1 MPRKCSRRPAR
12 CPDGDTSGV
21 NPGHPELFDEAR
33 GTAAGD
39 PRFRTI
45 MRLANSNLLPVMG
58 VLTIVAGAV
67 GLQLGESAI
76 AQIDPIHFQG
86 PAPTPRDVSR
96 DPLPPLGPSYASAY
110 GWAQSEAA
118 LAAECGD
125 CAMSAAP
132 PAPAAFT
139 AVASTWEP
147 VHGAAPE
154 PRHIPV
160 SIPSYEPR
168 EQKVEHEVAGWREV
182 TRYTSYQVAH
192 DDPAVE
198 RVVIETEPQGEA
210 GL

>member
-1 MPRKCSRRPAR
+1 MKL
-12 CPDGDTSGV
+12 G
-21 NPGHPELFDEAR
+21 
-33 GTAAGD
+33 
-39 PRFRTI
+39 
-45 MRLANSNLLPVMG
+45 NSNLFPVMG
-58 VLTIVAGAV
+58 VLTIVAGAI

-125 CAMSAAP
+125 CGV
-132 PAPAAFT
+132 PAART
-139 AVASTWEP
+139 AVAATWEP
-147 VHGAAPE
+147 VYAAAPE
-154 PRHIPV
+154 PRAVPV

-168 EQKVEHEVAGWREV
+168 ETKLEREVAEWREV
-182 TRYTSYQVAH
+182 TRYTSYPVAQE
-192 DDPAVE
+192 PELE
-198 RVVIETEPQGEA
+198 RVVIETEPAGEGLA

>member
-1 MPRKCSRRPAR
+1 M
-12 CPDGDTSGV
+12 
-21 NPGHPELFDEAR
+21 H
-33 GTAAGD
+33 
-39 PRFRTI
+39 PRFRI
-45 MRLANSNLLPVMG
+45 DMRISNSNLLPVMG
-58 VLTIVAGAV
+58 VLTVVAGAV

-96 DPLPPLGPSYASAY
+96 DPLPPVGPTYASAY

-125 CAMSAAP
+125 CGST
-132 PAPAAFT
+132 PAART

-147 VHGAAPE
+147 VYTAAAAP
-154 PRHIPV
+154 RYVPV

-168 EQKVEHEVAGWREV
+168 EEKVEREVAEWREV
-182 TRYTSYQVAH
+182 TRYTSYPVAH
-192 DDPAVE
+192 EDDAVE
-198 RVVIETEPQGEA
+198 RVVIETEPAGEDMA

>member
-1 MPRKCSRRPAR
+1 
-12 CPDGDTSGV
+12 V
-21 NPGHPELFDEAR
+21 LFDEAS
-33 GTAAGD
+33 GTA
-39 PRFRTI
+39 PSETRFRTI
-45 MRLANSNLLPVMG
+45 MKLGNSNLLPVMG
-58 VLTIVAGAV
+58 VLTIVAGAI

-76 AQIDPIHFQG
+76 AQIDPIHFEG

-125 CAMSAAP
+125 CAVPVAR
-132 PAPAAFT
+132 T
-139 AVASTWEP
+139 AVAATWEP
-147 VHGAAPE
+147 VYGPAPGA
-154 PRHIPV
+154 RHLPV

-168 EQKVEHEVAGWREV
+168 EAKVEREVAEWHEV

-192 DDPAVE
+192 DEPELE
-198 RVVIETEPQGEA
+198 RVVIETEPAGEDMA

>member
-1 MPRKCSRRPAR
+1 MNR
-12 CPDGDTSGV
+12 
-21 NPGHPELFDEAR
+21 
-33 GTAAGD
+33 
-39 PRFRTI
+39 RFRTI
-45 MRLANSNLLPVMG
+45 MKLANSNLLPVMG
-58 VLTIVAGAV
+58 VLTIVAGAI
-67 GLQLGESAI
+67 GLQLGESAV

-125 CAMSAAP
+125 CGV
-132 PAPAAFT
+132 PAART
-139 AVASTWEP
+139 AVAATWEP
-147 VHGAAPE
+147 VYSAAPE
-154 PRHIPV
+154 PRYVPV

-168 EQKVEHEVAGWREV
+168 EAKVEREVAEWREV

-192 DDPAVE
+192 DEP
-198 RVVIETEPQGEA
+198 ETERIVIQTEPAGEDMA